1 MSLRVCNKTDRQLV
15 SSCVKFISWLS
26 ARKFYEFQDEIAT
39 RVVESLLLRD
49 GEFITGLVSRQAG
62 KTEIVSKVAIGLA
75 VLLPILAKTFPDD
88 PRLARFSNG
97 LRVLIYGPSEEKAK
111 LPYDRIRKLVKDK
124 ASQEKMKSLGVS
136 QEGDRATDLTL
147 SNGSAV
153 IAQTASENTNNE
165 GQTGHLVIF
174 EEMQA
179 IGRRKIVKEILPIT
193 TNTRGTVVGIGTP
206 DEVSG
211 YFREVI
217 LRNIET
223 EKGGGP
229 KNHFEAN
236 CHVVIAHK
244 AKMYAEEKRLHKLDN
259 TKHPLPNEDHL
270 NYQLSVEKAAKDIGS
285 DSSAFKMNY
294 LLMWQEIGAGAID
307 KARWNASALK
317 HLELGRRVYGGVRV
331 AAIDVGKIRDSTF
344 VTVADVDWD
353 HPIKNHQADAG
364 SDEDAFLYRK
374 VITDYAM
381 FLGPFETKD
390 GVAGQYD
397 RIMDFLIKA
406 GVSLVVVDC
415 TAMGDPVTERI
426 EVMGEDVFEVVP
438 YRWTATSKLQAYK
451 HYIDEIDAGRVLY
464 AAGPMTEQTEVY
476 KEFYGQ
482 HFELLKVVDEDKMK
496 VKYQAP
502 SGYHDDAP
510 DSGAMLCQ
518 AVKVVKSRI
527 MPYVEMSD
535 LPGRSR
541 SGHSG
546 TIAATQPTQGR
557 RRKLMSSSPIYKRR
571 R

>member
-307 KARWNASALK
+307 KVRWNASALK

-353 HPIKNHQADAG
+353 HPIKNHQAEAG

-546 TIAATQPTQGR
+546 TIAGTQPTQGR